1 MRSYLRL
8 QAALYSIEKTIAA
21 LLLLT
26 LALIVLG
33 GTFSRY
39 VLKDP
44 WYGTDRL
51 ATYVFMVLCFW
62 GIQMASSY
70 YEHIQIE
77 LISKWL
83 QGRAKALLSAA
94 ASLVT
99 SAFLGLLGWWS
110 WQYTLFSKAQ
120 AEVDLVL
127 ELPLWWV
134 YSFFV
139 LAIAISFFRY
149 LIGVFLWI
157 SVSMGRLEPS
167 DFQKKSLV

>member
-1 MRSYLRL
+1 MTAYLRL
-8 QAALYSIEKTIAA
+8 QAAIYSLEKTIAA
-21 LLLLT
+21 LLFLA

-39 VLKDP
+39 VLETP

-77 LISKWL
+77 IVSKWL
-83 QGRAKALLSAA
+83 RGRAKAFLSAGAHLVSSVFLALLS
-94 ASLVT
+94 
-99 SAFLGLLGWWS
+99 WWS
-110 WQYTLFSKAQ
+110 WQYVLLSRAQ

-127 ELPLWWV
+127 QLPLWWI
-134 YSFFV
+134 YSFFT
-139 LAIAISFFRY
+139 LAATVSAIRY
-149 LIGVFLWI
+149 LVGAFLWVW
-157 SVSMGRLEPS
+157 VSLGRLQPE
-167 DFQKKSLV
+167 DFQRRSLL